1 MEPKITSD
9 FRYTSRFCYRG
20 LFVSYF
26 CQKLIR
32 SGILEA
38 SWRDLE
44 GILGV
49 SWLHFSSQNG
59 PWRLLGG
66 FLVLI
71 SDQLGSILGPETELC
86 GELGPILPSKTDPKA
101 RNSNFS
107 YNFNFCIVFG
117 FHFGGGLNVKS

>member
-9 FRYTSRFCYRG
+9 FRYTSRFCYTG

-32 SGILEA
+32 NGIQSSPGRLPIQLKSLLEA
-38 SWRDLE
+38 SWRDLG

-59 PWRLLGG
+59 PWRHLGG
-66 FLVLI
+66 FLEA
-71 SDQLGSILGPETELC
+71 SWGQ
-86 GELGPILPSKTDPKA
+86 LGPILPPKTDPKA

-107 YNFNFCIVFG
+107 YNFSFFMVFG
-117 FHFGGGLNVKS
+117 FHFRGGLNLKS